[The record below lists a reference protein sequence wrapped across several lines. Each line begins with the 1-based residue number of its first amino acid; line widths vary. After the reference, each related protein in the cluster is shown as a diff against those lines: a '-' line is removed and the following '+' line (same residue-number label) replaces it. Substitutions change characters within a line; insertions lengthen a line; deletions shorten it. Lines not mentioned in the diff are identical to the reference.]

1 MFIRKRINE
10 KWKKDMRNIQTGK
23 TEKIKERKLRI
34 KMKVNKK
41 KEDVNETKSG
51 EGVQNDVLL
60 KTKTI

>member
-1 MFIRKRINE
+1 
-10 KWKKDMRNIQTGK
+10 MRNIQTGK